1 MSRYISKVLREIVAK
16 RAQYRC
22 EYCQIQENR
31 TFYKFQ
37 VDHIISV
44 KHGGITEIDN
54 LALACT
60 VCNRN
65 KGSDLGTYI
74 DDKLEELVRFYNP
87 RKDFWSDHFEMLDT
101 GVIAPQTDIG
111 KATEKILGF
120 NHPYSV
126 MERKYVIEFINA
138 NFVCP

>member
-1 MSRYISKVLREIVAK
+1 MREIVAK

-87 RKDFWSDHFEMLDT
+87 RKD
-101 GVIAPQTDIG
+101 
-111 KATEKILGF
+111 
-120 NHPYSV
+120 
-126 MERKYVIEFINA
+126 
-138 NFVCP
+138 